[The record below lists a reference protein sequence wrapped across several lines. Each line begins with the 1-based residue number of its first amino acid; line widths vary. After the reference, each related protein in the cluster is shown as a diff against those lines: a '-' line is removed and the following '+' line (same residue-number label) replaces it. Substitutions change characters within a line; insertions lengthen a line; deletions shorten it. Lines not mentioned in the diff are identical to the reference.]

1 MGWIVGGGTALTYV
15 LLSFILPQPI
25 VIIMSILASILL
37 TGGLHED
44 GLADVCDG
52 FGGGWNKEKI
62 LSIMK
67 DSSTG
72 VYGVIG
78 IVMVMLLKF
87 SALSELD
94 ASQIPALLIAGH
106 SLSRF
111 TAVTF
116 MYTHQYAR
124 AQEQSKSKNIAV
136 KMSFS
141 SLIAAAMF
149 GIFPLFLLKNHVY
162 FLVLIPL
169 SLVKWLLGRYFNK
182 WIDGYTGD
190 CLGAAQQI
198 AEVVFYL
205 FILIAPWK
213 YI

>member
-15 LLSFILPQPI
+15 LLSFILPQSI

-78 IVMVMLLKF
+78 IVMVMLLNF
-87 SALSELD
+87 S
-94 ASQIPALLIAGH
+94 
-106 SLSRF
+106 
-111 TAVTF
+111 
-116 MYTHQYAR
+116 
-124 AQEQSKSKNIAV
+124 
-136 KMSFS
+136 
-141 SLIAAAMF
+141 
-149 GIFPLFLLKNHVY
+149 
-162 FLVLIPL
+162 VL
-169 SLVKWLLGRYFNK
+169 RNK
-182 WIDGYTGD
+182 ANQKI
-190 CLGAAQQI
+190 
-198 AEVVFYL
+198 
-205 FILIAPWK
+205 
-213 YI
+213 